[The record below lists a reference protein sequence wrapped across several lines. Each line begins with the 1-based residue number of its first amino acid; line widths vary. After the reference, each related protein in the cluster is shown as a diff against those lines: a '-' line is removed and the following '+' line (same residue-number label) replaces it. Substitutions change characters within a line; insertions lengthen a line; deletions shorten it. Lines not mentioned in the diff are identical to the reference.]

1 MDVSLCSQ
9 RLGTQPEF
17 LTCSRGWAG
26 CETARLG
33 GWSGRF
39 FRARV
44 SQSPVRVRMGGSLLV
59 GRSSDHLQPVP
70 PASFVNAAAC
80 LNCLPAPSAPYVQ
93 GWLGSQSKLGLFFLS
108 INTGE
113 IFQEAGRLNG

>member
-44 SQSPVRVRMGGSLLV
+44 SQSPVRVRMGGVFAGWEELGSPAARAPSILCKCSCL
-59 GRSSDHLQPVP
+59 SEL
-70 PASFVNAAAC
+70 PASSERAVRAGLAG
-80 LNCLPAPSAPYVQ
+80 LPEQA
-93 GWLGSQSKLGLFFLS
+93 GLVFP
-108 INTGE
+108 
-113 IFQEAGRLNG
+113 QH